1 MWFRPGL
8 YPWPH
13 ALPSVGEEGPLWA
26 PFPSGPQAWG
36 LYLVGGGWQLPLAE
50 GHPRRGK
57 AGVWRALAADTAT
70 QPPGAV
76 AVCGEA
82 AGIPGDSS
90 CQPSCTFSGRTL
102 GPHCGRLRSQSLFPR
117 FGGQLVLPEASML
130 CTHVLGVQQGL
141 GGLQIPFLDP
151 TDLPSESHNS
161 SSKPYCLNC
170 EIYVNV
176 YVFFKLT
183 L

>member
-1 MWFRPGL
+1 MPCPASVRRGLFGLRSPPGPKHGGCTWCGEGGSC
-8 YPWPH
+8 PWQK
-13 ALPSVGEEGPLWA
+13 VTQG
-26 PFPSGPQAWG
+26 
-36 LYLVGGGWQLPLAE
+36 
-50 GHPRRGK
+50 RGK

-76 AVCGEA
+76 AVYGGRGVLLGSQVTA
-82 AGIPGDSS
+82 PASPPAPSRAGPW
-90 CQPSCTFSGRTL
+90 
-102 GPHCGRLRSQSLFPR
+102 PHCGRLLSQSLFPR
-117 FGGQLVLPEASML
+117 FGGQLVLPEASTL
-130 CTHVLGVQQGL
+130 CTHVLGVKQGL

-151 TDLPSESHNS
+151 PDLPSESHNSS

-170 EIYVNV
+170 EIYVNA